1 MLYLVRVKQLS
12 WVARIVKA
20 EDYYA
25 AKAQAAEVRKE
36 KRKFEEQRHA
46 LKVCAIRQAHLR
58 EEKSKLKDMGSELN
72 KVEGQLAEIEMEN
85 EKLRQSKLLSDRKVH
100 DLQMENTEMS
110 ARLANLSELVATSE
124 QFIEQLE
131 DEKVE
136 LNNTIANQE
145 IKIASLERKL
155 NKLKAKLRAAEVKA
169 GISEDAILNH
179 NLYELEIG
187 YDD

>member
-1 MLYLVRVKQLS
+1 MRIKQLT

-46 LKVCAIRQAHLR
+46 IKVCAIRQSHLR
-58 EEKSKLKDMGSELN
+58 EDKSKLKDLGSELN
-72 KVEGQLAEIEMEN
+72 RLEEELEQKNIEN
-85 EKLRQSKLLSDRKVH
+85 EKLKHSKAFSDRRIYDLEVENMELLEKISKLSSLVG
-100 DLQMENTEMS
+100 E
-110 ARLANLSELVATSE
+110 SEA
-124 QFIEQLE
+124 FIEQIE

-136 LNNTIANQE
+136 LNNTIAAYDLKCQSYE
-145 IKIASLERKL
+145 RKIA
-155 NKLKAKLRAAEVKA
+155 KLKGKVKA
-169 GISEDAILNH
+169 TEALLNASEDVVLNYK
-179 NLYELEIG
+179 LCECEYD